1 MKHRHSKKSSRS
13 EEILYGRQPVMEA
26 LRAKRRTIHELC
38 LLRTA
43 KASPRLDEI
52 TSEAHSRKIPVRKV
66 DRNQLDEMTSDGN
79 HQGVALRAS
88 SYPYL
93 EMDDLLG
100 YLRKRESDPLVL
112 LLDHIEDVQNV
123 GSLLRAV
130 DAAGVDAVV
139 LPSRRAAGITPA
151 AVRASA
157 GAAEHVKACLV
168 SSFMG
173 ALKILQD
180 EGIRFACL
188 ESLPDAQT
196 YTDADLTGAL
206 GLIVG
211 SEGKGVTKQAREYCD
226 TILKIPMSG
235 KVSSLNAAQAGA
247 ITLFEIQRQRN
258 LK

>member
-1 MKHRHSKKSSRS
+1 MKHRSNKKSQT
-13 EEILYGRQPVMEA
+13 EEILYGRQPVIEA
-26 LRAKRRTIHELC
+26 LRAKRRTMHELC

-43 KASPRLDEI
+43 KATAGLDEI
-52 TSEAHSRKIPVRKV
+52 ISEVRSRKIPVRKL
-66 DRNQLDEMTSDGN
+66 DRNQLDEMTSGGN
-79 HQGVALRAS
+79 HQGVVLRAS

-93 EMDDLLG
+93 AIDDLLG
-100 YLRKRESDPLVL
+100 YLRKRTADPLLL

-123 GSLLRAV
+123 GSILRAA

-173 ALKILQD
+173 TLKILQD

-188 ESLPDAQT
+188 ESLPEAQT
-196 YTDADLTGAL
+196 YTDADLTGSL

-226 TILKIPMSG
+226 TILRIPMGG